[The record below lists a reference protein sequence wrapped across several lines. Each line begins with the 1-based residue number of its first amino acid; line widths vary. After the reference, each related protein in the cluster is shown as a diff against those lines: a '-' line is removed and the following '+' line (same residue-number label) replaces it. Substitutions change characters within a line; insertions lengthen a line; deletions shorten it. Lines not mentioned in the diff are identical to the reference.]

1 MDWNDLC
8 EMKELRDIPFKVE
21 LNELGKIEMS
31 PTKWIHGSRQSDIA
45 YELSIRTSK
54 EQVFTELA
62 VQMDNSVRVTGV
74 ACVSKDQLKRFP
86 NEDDDLT
93 EAPMISVEIKS
104 KFNTMKEMEYKRKLY
119 LTHGAEEFWLV
130 MEDGRWKMEDG
141 RWKMEDGRW
150 KMEDGRWKM
159 ERSASLT

>member
-1 MDWNDLC
+1 MNWNDVC

-45 YELSIRTSK
+45 YELSVRTSK

-62 VQMDNSVRVTGV
+62 IQMGDSVRVTDV
-74 ACVSKDQLKRFP
+74 ACASKDQLKRFP
-86 NEDDDLT
+86 EEEEDLT
-93 EAPMISVEIKS
+93 EAPMICVEIKS

-119 LTHGAEEFWLV
+119 LSHGAKEFWLV
-130 MEDGRWKMEDG
+130 MENGKIRFFNLQEELESSHIFPDFPKDV
-141 RWKMEDGRW
+141 
-150 KMEDGRWKM
+150 
-159 ERSASLT
+159 

>member
-62 VQMDNSVRVTGV
+62 VQMGDSVRVTDV
-74 ACVSKDQLKRFP
+74 ACVSQDQLKRFP
-86 NEDDDLT
+86 DEDDDLT

-130 MEDGRWKMEDG
+130 MEDGQIRFFNLKEELESSRIFPDFP
-141 RWKMEDGRW
+141 KEV
-150 KMEDGRWKM
+150 
-159 ERSASLT
+159 